1 MSWEMLLWGLV
12 VFLVISLPTITGLM
26 RVNAALKFLTQQ
38 EKRSFL
44 PLNAI
49 KPGGFAYALT
59 FSFKITFLT
68 AIILDYVEYV
78 KQVYF
83 IVSLYL
89 FFLLIDFVVQY
100 SGETFKTLSVNIKSA
115 FVGASLPV
123 FTIFALN
130 FVIQK
135 KLNKLIPKEI
145 DNYKKGRRSLALTQF
160 DQKG

>member
-1 MSWEMLLWGLV
+1 MNWQMLLRGLV
-12 VFLVISLPTITGLM
+12 VVLVISLPTITGLK
-26 RVNAALKFLTQQ
+26 RINSALKFL
-38 EKRSFL
+38 EKTESDNFN
-44 PLNAI
+44 PLGAI

-59 FSFKITFLT
+59 FSFQITFLT

-89 FFLLIDFVVQY
+89 FFLLFDFIFQY
-100 SGETFKTLSVNIKSA
+100 SGKEFFTLSMNVKSA

-130 FVIQK
+130 FLIQR
-135 KLNKLIPKEI
+135 KLKKLIPKEV
-145 DNYKKGRRSLALTQF
+145 DNYRKGRRSPALKPF
-160 DQKG
+160 DQKI

>member
-1 MSWEMLLWGLV
+1 MSWTMLLWGLV
-12 VFLVISLPTITGLM
+12 VFLVIALPTITGLM
-26 RVNAALKFLTQQ
+26 RINAALKFLSKSTSS
-38 EKRSFL
+38 EFY

-68 AIILDYVEYV
+68 AVILDYVEYV

-100 SGETFKTLSVNIKSA
+100 SGESFKLLSMNIKSA

-123 FTIFALN
+123 FTIFVLN
-130 FVIQK
+130 FLIQR
-135 KLNKLIPKEI
+135 KLRKLIPQEVE
-145 DNYKKGRRSLALTQF
+145 NYRKGRKSPALKEF